1 MPSPSRRPEQGD
13 IWLADL
19 APPVGHEQ
27 AGPPRPVL
35 VVSGSIMNRAP
46 YDLAWIVSLSTRL
59 RGLPGHIRLPAADS
73 GLRADSEILCEHL
86 RSISHQRFR
95 SPAPLTRVRP
105 EVLRQVQSQ
114 IFELMEP

>member
-1 MPSPSRRPEQGD
+1 MPSPNRRPEQGEV
-13 IWLADL
+13 WLADL

-35 VVSGSIMNRAP
+35 IVSGSVLNRAP
-46 YDLAWIVSLSTRL
+46 YDLAWIVPLSTRL
-59 RGLPGHIRLPAADS
+59 RGLPGHILLPASES

-95 SPAPLTRVRP
+95 SPAPLTRVGP
-105 EVLRQVQSQ
+105 DTLHKVLLQVHQ
-114 IFELMEP
+114 LMEP